1 MVTPSKKDF
10 LRLIKNGKIPPLY
23 EEIPYLPPH
32 LIYESLASTNSFL
45 LESVK
50 GPEKI
55 ARYSFI
61 GFEPC
66 LVFKVKNGLIEIE
79 TSDKKHMDKSL
90 IEDYKNYHPPSIPPI
105 EGGKVSSSHVAKVRR
120 GFESAFLKQKNI
132 SSSKPLNVLKEL
144 VKAYNQKP
152 FEYLPPFQGG
162 LVGIFAYDF
171 VQYLER
177 LPSNAIDDIS
187 LPDAHFLIID
197 RLIAFDH
204 LYKNCLIIV
213 CPGVKD
219 SLMGEEER
227 ARVDWSEKYDEAE
240 YEIEKILKKVT
251 SYELQVT
258 SKNQN
263 FELRTLN
270 SKRKLEIIYEM
281 KKDHYMD
288 IVKKTKEYIAAGDI
302 FQANLSQ
309 RVSAYIG
316 DKSPWRLYRILS
328 SINPSPFAAFINF
341 GEYQIVS
348 SSPERLLRVKD
359 KIIETRP
366 IAGTRPRGKDVNED
380 ELMRTELL
388 LNEKERAE
396 HIMLIDLERN
406 DLGRVSDYG
415 SVGVDEFMIT
425 EDYSHVMHIVSNV
438 RGNLA
443 GGKDCFDAIKAAFPG
458 GTITGVPKVRCMEI
472 IDELEPV
479 RRGPYTGSVGYIS
492 FSGNMDLNII
502 IRTFV
507 IKDEMAYVQAGAGIV
522 ADSDPE
528 MEYYETLKKA
538 EALIKTLERV

>member
-1 MVTPSKKDF
+1 MEIDNNPPPAPFSK
-10 LRLIKNGKIPPLY
+10 
-23 EEIPYLPPH
+23 
-32 LIYESLASTNSFL
+32 
-45 LESVK
+45 
-50 GPEKI
+50 
-55 ARYSFI
+55 
-61 GFEPC
+61 
-66 LVFKVKNGLIEIE
+66 
-79 TSDKKHMDKSL
+79 
-90 IEDYKNYHPPSIPPI
+90 
-105 EGGKVSSSHVAKVRR
+105 GGKGGLTEK
-120 GFESAFLKQKNI
+120 KII
-132 SSSKPLNVLKEL
+132 SSIKPLKALKEL
-144 VKAYNQKP
+144 VKAYKQMS
-152 FEYLPPFQGG
+152 FECLPPFQGG
-162 LVGIFAYDF
+162 IVGILAYDF

-177 LPSNAIDDIS
+177 LPSNAVDDIS
-187 LPDAHFLIID
+187 LPDAHFLMID

-204 LYKNCLIIV
+204 QYKKCWIIV

-219 SLMGEEER
+219 SLER
-227 ARVDWSEKYDEAE
+227 KGISAQVDWSEKYDEAV
-240 YEIEKILKKVT
+240 EKIRDTRYRIQDVKFKT
-251 SYELQVT
+251 E
-258 SKNQN
+258 
-263 FELRTLN
+263 ELRISN
-270 SKRKLEIIYEM
+270 HASCIRHRASSINYEM
-281 KKDHYMD
+281 KKAEYMD

-316 DKSPWRLYRILS
+316 NKSPWSLYGILS
-328 SINPSPFAAFINF
+328 SINPSPFAAFIDF
-341 GEYQIVS
+341 GDYQIVS

-359 KIIETRP
+359 RMIETRP
-366 IAGTRPRGKDVNED
+366 IAGTRPRGKDTNED

-425 EDYSHVMHIVSNV
+425 EDYSHVIHIVSNV

-479 RRGPYTGSVGYIS
+479 KRGPYTGSIGYIG
-492 FSGNMDLNII
+492 FSGNMDLNIV

-528 MEYYETLKKA
+528 REYYETLKKA
-538 EALIKTLERV
+538 EALIKTLEMI

>member
-1 MVTPSKKDF
+1 MITPSKKDF
-10 LRLIKNGKIPPLY
+10 LRLIENGKIPPLY
-23 EEIPYLPPH
+23 EEIPYLSPC

-61 GFEPC
+61 GFNPC
-66 LVFKVKNGLIEIE
+66 LVFKVKNGVMEI
-79 TSDKKHMDKSL
+79 D
-90 IEDYKNYHPPSIPPI
+90 NNPPSPPFSK
-105 EGGKVSSSHVAKVRR
+105 GGKGGLTEK
-120 GFESAFLKQKNI
+120 KII
-132 SSSKPLNVLKEL
+132 SSIKPLNALKEL
-144 VKAYNQKP
+144 VKTYRQKP

-162 LVGIFAYDF
+162 IAGILSYDF

-177 LPSNAIDDIS
+177 LPGNAVDDIS
-187 LPDAHFLIID
+187 LPDAHFLMVD

-204 LYKNCLIIV
+204 LFKKCWIIV
-213 CPGVKD
+213 CPGVED
-219 SLMGEEER
+219 SLRGERER
-227 ARVDWSEKYDEAE
+227 ARVDWSKNYDEAE
-240 YEIEKILKKVT
+240 YEIEKILKTVT
-251 SYELQVT
+251 GINPKSEIQN
-258 SKNQN
+258 SK
-263 FELRTLN
+263 
-270 SKRKLEIIYEM
+270 SKRKIEIIYEM
-281 KKDHYMD
+281 EKAEYMD
-288 IVKKTKEYIAAGDI
+288 IVKKAKEYIAAGDI

-316 DKSPWRLYRILS
+316 RKNPWSLYRILS
-328 SINPSPFAAFINF
+328 SINPSPFAAFIDF
-341 GEYQIVS
+341 GDYQIIS

-359 KIIETRP
+359 RMIETRP
-366 IAGTRPRGKDVNED
+366 IAGTRPRGKDVRED

-425 EDYSHVMHIVSNV
+425 EDYSHVIHIVSNV

-479 RRGPYTGSVGYIS
+479 KRGPYTGSIGYIG
-492 FSGNMDLNII
+492 FSGNMDLNIV

-528 MEYYETLKKA
+528 REYYETLKKA
-538 EALIKTLERV
+538 EALIKTLEMI